1 MVRQETRTS
10 LGHFP
15 RPLTSPPPPVT
26 LGLHVDSCM
35 AKDMSITAGMP
46 VAFSA
51 RSKSDLNLRQGEKM
65 LAEAALSA
73 EMVLIS
79 SMCTVGGV
87 HLLFGFDLLNPQLRK
102 EMWPLGNSASALGSL
117 QLPLKW
123 RPWRPLPIE
132 CLMSSPLE
140 LPLDFVLPED
150 WSLLLSEALSDEEWL
165 STGAGFRETLSAHRP
180 SVPNSLLWLEDAVL
194 FALLLHFLPDDP
206 RL

>member
-1 MVRQETRTS
+1 M
-10 LGHFP
+10 
-15 RPLTSPPPPVT
+15 T

-87 HLLFGFDLLNPQLRK
+87 HLLLGFDLLSPQLRK
-102 EMWPLGNSASALGSL
+102 EMWPLGNSASALGFL

-150 WSLLLSEALSDEEWL
+150 WSLLLSDVLSDEDWL
-165 STGAGFRETLSAHRP
+165 SAGARRMQGYPGETLSAYRP
-180 SVPNSLLWLEDAVL
+180 ILIPLTAVAGRRSLVCL
-194 FALLLHFLPDDP
+194 ALALPA
-206 RL
+206 R